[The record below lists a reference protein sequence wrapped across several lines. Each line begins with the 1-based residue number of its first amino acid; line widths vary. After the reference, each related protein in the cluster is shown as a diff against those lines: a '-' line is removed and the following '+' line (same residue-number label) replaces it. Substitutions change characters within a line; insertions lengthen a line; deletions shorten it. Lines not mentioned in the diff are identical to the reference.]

1 MSFTLYW
8 RDWCKDSEEV
18 GRRVDQH
25 NKFSCS
31 YDFAETGTAKD
42 QRCNA
47 SLPKSMNKTENDKT
61 LAYTLFVFENIIL
74 YIFFN
79 VVSEF

>member
-1 MSFTLYW
+1 
-8 RDWCKDSEEV
+8 
-18 GRRVDQH
+18 
-25 NKFSCS
+25 
-31 YDFAETGTAKD
+31 
-42 QRCNA
+42 
-47 SLPKSMNKTENDKT
+47 MNKTENDKT